1 MHKLKKIL
9 LISMGIIILVVVL
22 GILFISPITKYLVEK
37 YDEQLTGRQI
47 QIESAYANVFTG
59 YVNFSNVNAYELN
72 SDSVFLS
79 AEAIK
84 LNFNMSKML
93 SNTFEI
99 IELTIENP
107 KVTILQ
113 KKKS

>member
-1 MHKLKKIL
+1 MQKLKKTLFICVGV
-9 LISMGIIILVVVL
+9 IVLVVVL
-22 GILFISPITKYLVEK
+22 AILFISPITKYLVEK
-37 YDEQLTGRQI
+37 YDEQITGRQI
-47 QIESAYANVFTG
+47 KIESAYANVFTG

-79 AEAIK
+79 ADAVK
-84 LNFNMSKML
+84 LNFNVAKML
-93 SNTFEI
+93 SNNFEI
-99 IELTIENP
+99 RELTIESP